1 MFDVLSLIAFFIFM
15 FTFVGLI
22 FNLIKMRNQSIKLKL
37 QIIDLIQRN
46 EILKKSLNSKDN
58 NDIEKTE
65 GFLNF
70 VTQSRDWAFEY
81 IEDVQRVVNK
91 VLSDTEST
99 VEYHNKFSSME
110 IEPYGQQIST
120 LVTAIEELKFLLPN
134 EEFFK

>member
-1 MFDVLSLIAFFIFM
+1 MFDILSLIAFFIFM

-46 EILKKSLNSKDN
+46 EILKTSLNSKDN

-120 LVTAIEELKFLLPN
+120 LVTAIEELKILLPN